1 MITVADIAL
10 AAITWTTTGFVAF
23 LVVFKPSFEEVR
35 MEFGDLHSGIRLLF
49 FVCMMGPFLAVSA
62 VRKFGLGF
70 LMFPGKEYEL
80 D

>member
-23 LVVFKPSFEEVR
+23 LVVFKPSSEELC
-35 MEFGDLHSGIRLLF
+35 MELSDFNTGVRLLF
-49 FVCMMGPFLAVSA
+49 VVCIMGPFLAVSA
-62 VRKFGLGF
+62 IRKFGLGF